1 MQFVAGKIYK
11 DPSLPGLS
19 PDERKAVYGAMN
31 KTIAKIHSVDLDKAG
46 IADYGKHG
54 EINCWN
60 YCTLSLTLI
69 TLGRR
74 LCTETGADLG
84 QAVRGQ

>member
-1 MQFVAGKIYK
+1 MMEFVAGKIYK

-19 PDERKAVYGAMN
+19 PEERRKVYGAMN
-31 KTIAKIHSVDLDKAG
+31 QTIAKIHSVDVDKAG

-54 EINCWN
+54 EPN
-60 YCTLSLTLI
+60 YCSTGDCVTVILLA
-69 TLGRR
+69 RR
-74 LCTETGADLG
+74 LRTETGEDLG